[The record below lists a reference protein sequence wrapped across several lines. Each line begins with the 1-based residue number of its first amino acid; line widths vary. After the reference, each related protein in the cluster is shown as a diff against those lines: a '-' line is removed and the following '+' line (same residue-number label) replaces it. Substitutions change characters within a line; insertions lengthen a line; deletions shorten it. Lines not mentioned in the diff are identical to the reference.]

1 MKFLDLFAGIGG
13 FRQAMV
19 LAGHTPVGWCEIDK
33 YAQQSYRA
41 IFDTEGEWVSDDIT
55 KVDTNGLPD
64 FDCLCGGFPC
74 QAFSIAGQRR
84 GFEDTRGTLFFE
96 IARIAEAKRPK
107 ILFLENVKGLFSH
120 DSGRTFATILLALDE
135 LGYDVQW
142 QVLNAKD
149 FGVPQNRERVF
160 IVGHLRGTT
169 RPEVFPISGTNGQTI
184 KQIVGGQQGMR
195 VYDTAGLSDTQS
207 AEGGGC
213 GAKTGLYLINKN
225 NGDIRFRDDVNCI
238 DANYYKGLDAHQ
250 QRTGVLCVNMKQQVN
265 TIHNNESCTIVASCY
280 KEPPVIF
287 QDITRMDKRQNGC
300 GYRESDISYTL
311 DTQATMGIK
320 EGVKIRKLTP
330 LECWRLMGRSDEHF
344 YKAKNA
350 GLSDTQLYK
359 QAGNSVVVDVV
370 YAIAER
376 LAN

>member
-13 FRQAMV
+13 FRHAMI

-160 IVGHLRGTT
+160 IVGHLRRTT
-169 RPEVFPISGTNGQTI
+169 RPEVFPISIANIENDKKGQSRGIIRLLGYSNGRQ
-184 KQIVGGQQGMR
+184 GYQQGSSI
-195 VYDTAGLSDTQS
+195 VSSD
-207 AEGGGC
+207 
-213 GAKTGLYLINKN
+213 GLY
-225 NGDIRFRDDVNCI
+225 G
-238 DANYYKGLDAHQ
+238 
-250 QRTGVLCVNMKQQVN
+250 
-265 TIHNNESCTIVASCY
+265 
-280 KEPPVIF
+280 
-287 QDITRMDKRQNGC
+287 
-300 GYRESDISYTL
+300 TL
-311 DTQATMGIK
+311 DTLV
-320 EGVKIRKLTP
+320 EVKRDIIWDGKNFRKPTP
-330 LECWRLMGRSDEHF
+330 LECWRMMGRLDKHF
-344 YKAKNA
+344 YIAKDS
-350 GLSDTQLYK
+350 GVSESELYK

-370 YAIAER
+370 YAVAER
-376 LAN
+376 LPI